1 MATQEQVARVARTS
15 RKTVSRVINNEPLVN
30 EKTRKRVLAVI
41 EQLGY
46 KPHQAARMMRSQES
60 HIIGFLANEVATT
73 WSSTA
78 LVSGAQDAAWK
89 HGKQL
94 MLFNVDEGG
103 ERERLALEQLQL
115 YRAEAV
121 IYATR
126 YHRQVE
132 IDGIPDAPLV
142 LLNCFDAKQK
152 YPAFVPDDYQAAFD
166 ITSEMIKRGAKRPV
180 FLNLASSTVAGPLRA
195 KGFVDAGKAAGL
207 RLSGSVIQGATIE
220 DGHYRFHGYEV
231 AARILA
237 DGTKPDAILCGQDSL
252 ALQVYLA
259 IAETGLRVGRD
270 IAVASFDNEEP
281 TCRLLVPGL
290 STMALPYYEMGYAA
304 MEAALNPDMSSSQ
317 PKRLLCSLVN
327 RDSLANESWAVREK
341 RPGPYAR

>member
-1 MATQEQVARVARTS
+1 MATQEQVARLARTS

-30 EKTRKRVLAVI
+30 EKTRKRILAAI

-46 KPHQAARMMRSQES
+46 KPHLAARVMRSQES
-60 HIIGFLANEVATT
+60 NIVGFLANEVATT

-89 HGKQL
+89 YGKQL

-126 YHRQVE
+126 YHRKVE
-132 IDGIPDAPLV
+132 IEAIPDAPLI
-142 LLNCFDAKQK
+142 LLNCFDAHQK
-152 YPAFVPDDYQAAFD
+152 YTAFVPDDYQAAFD
-166 ITSEMIKRGAKRPV
+166 VTSEMIKRGAKRPV
-180 FLNLASSTVAGPLRA
+180 FLNLATATVAGPLRA
-195 KGFVDAGKAAGL
+195 KGFIDAGKAAGL
-207 RLSGSVIQGATIE
+207 KLGGNVMEGAAIE
-220 DGHYRFHGYEV
+220 GGHYQFHGYEV

-237 DGTKPDAILCGQDSL
+237 DRTKPDAILCGQDSL

-259 IAETGLRVGRD
+259 SAEAGMRVGRD

-304 MEAALNPDMSSSQ
+304 MEAALNPGAKVSPPS
-317 PKRLLCSLVN
+317 RLPCKLVD
-327 RDSLANESWAVREK
+327 RQSLANDGWAPSKVPR
-341 RPGPYAR
+341 RR